1 MFILYETNHNNN
13 DHIFFTQQKYQ
24 YNGVYHNMSAMRFLK
39 WREIELKWKN
49 LIFNDVKRV
58 NEVKKYCVMKF

>member
-1 MFILYETNHNNN
+1 MVFFLFFLFRFVKVGAKMFILYETNHNNN

-39 WREIELKWKN
+39 WREI
-49 LIFNDVKRV
+49 
-58 NEVKKYCVMKF
+58 